1 MSNLILLIQ
10 SESDI
15 AALPSAAESIVQHGY
30 KGCWILVSPAI
41 AVNAAEASAK
51 YDKEINDLRAAELAA
66 ASRGDY
72 TAAADHKL
80 AREGK
85 ELERGTAVASA
96 WKSVPEADRMN
107 AIKNKLSPLMS
118 VFPGKVNVKTNV
130 LQDHYDPS
138 QWIQMLNSLS
148 GAWFKEFTPGS
159 FSVAWPGAIPAIG
172 VKIPIVNPSNL
183 GLTTLDKTTP
193 SVMNIKP
200 PATEAAVKAFR
211 AEKAKAAAKAPLVA
225 ATNPDERKKQLLGLR
240 FFGLCGTAKKLGIDP
255 KGKRGPQII
264 DEILAKEF
272 APATA

>member
-10 SESDI
+10 SEPDI
-15 AALPSAAESIVQHGY
+15 TALPSAAKAIIDHGY

-41 AVNAAEASAK
+41 AVNATEASAK

-72 TAAADHKL
+72 TAASDHKL

-96 WKSVPEADRMN
+96 WKSVPEADRMS
-107 AIKNKLSPLMS
+107 AIKNKLAPLMAA
-118 VFPGKVNVKTNV
+118 FPGKVNTRTQ
-130 LQDHYDPS
+130 LMQDHYDPA
-138 QWIQMLNSLS
+138 QWVQMLNSLS

-172 VKIPIVNPSNL
+172 MKIPIVNQPPSQPI
-183 GLTTLDKTTP
+183 TIPKE
-193 SVMNIKP
+193 VHEKY
-200 PATEAAVKAFR
+200 AAQS
-211 AEKAKAAAKAPLVA
+211 KAAPKPAKSPLVA
-225 ATNPDERKKQLLGLR
+225 ATDPDERKKQLLGLR

-264 DEILAKEF
+264 EEILAKEF
-272 APATA
+272 AALV

>member
-72 TAAADHKL
+72 TAASEHKL

-96 WKSVPEADRMN
+96 WKSVAEADRMN
-107 AIKNKLSPLMS
+107 AIKNKLAPLMTA
-118 VFPGKVNVKTNV
+118 FPGKVNTRTQ
-130 LQDHYDPS
+130 LMQDHYDPG
-138 QWIQMLNSLS
+138 QWVQMLNSLS

-159 FSVAWPGAIPAIG
+159 FSVAWPGAIPAMG
-172 VKIPIVNPSNL
+172 VKIPILNPSNL
-183 GLTTLDKTTP
+183 GITSLDKATP

-200 PATEAAVKAFR
+200 PVPEAAVKAFR
-211 AEKAKAAAKAPLVA
+211 EEKAKAAAKSPLVA
-225 ATNPDERKKQLLGLR
+225 ATNPDDRRKQLVSLP
-240 FFGLCGTAKKLGIDP
+240 FFTRKSVAGKLGIDV
-255 KGKRGPQII
+255 KGKGTDQIV

-272 APATA
+272 AVTA

>member
-72 TAAADHKL
+72 TAASEHKL

-96 WKSVPEADRMN
+96 WKSVAEADRMN
-107 AIKNKLSPLMS
+107 AIKNKLAPLMTA
-118 VFPGKVNVKTNV
+118 FPGKVNTRTQ
-130 LQDHYDPS
+130 LMQDHYDPG
-138 QWIQMLNSLS
+138 QWVQMLNSLS

-159 FSVAWPGAIPAIG
+159 FSVAWPSAIPALAQPA
-172 VKIPIVNPSNL
+172 KIPIIGMDVGFKGDVTVTSTVP
-183 GLTTLDKTTP
+183 
-193 SVMNIKP
+193 
-200 PATEAAVKAFR
+200 EAAVKDFR
-211 AEKAKAAAKAPLVA
+211 AEKTKAATKSPLVA
-225 ATNPDERKKQLLGLR
+225 ATNSDERKKQLLGLR

-264 DEILAKEF
+264 EEILAKEF
-272 APATA
+272 TPATV